1 MVQDFSQ
8 AARVDAKAIAG
19 IRGVLASLPEVS
31 LASLPAER
39 TALLIVD
46 MLHGFTREGA
56 LASPRALALVPEIAG
71 LMEKCRRRGIVVVAF
86 ADMHSERSP
95 EFGAYP
101 RHCVAGTRESD
112 VVDELKAAGGYML
125 VPKNSTNGCLEKP
138 FQDWMKANP
147 AIDHFIFTGVC
158 TDICIEQMSITLKA
172 HFNSRDRLS
181 RVIVPVS
188 AVDTFDAGP
197 HVGDFMHAVALYFMT
212 QSGVEV
218 VSAVT

>member
-1 MVQDFSQ
+1 MDQGDLSP
-8 AARVDAKAIAG
+8 RTTDLEAIAA
-19 IRGVLASLPEVS
+19 IRNMLAGLPAVS
-31 LASLPAER
+31 LSSLPAER

-56 LASPRALALVPEIAG
+56 LASPRALALVPEIAR
-71 LMEKCRRRGIVVVAF
+71 LMEECRHRAIVVGAF

-101 RHCVAGTRESD
+101 RHCIAGTRESE
-112 VVDELKAAGGYML
+112 VVDELKAAGGYTL
-125 VPKNSTNGCLEKP
+125 IPKNSTNGCLEQP
-138 FQDWMKANP
+138 FQEWMKAHP
-147 AIDHFIFTGVC
+147 AIDHFIVAGVC

-172 HFNSRDRLS
+172 HFNSQDRPS
-181 RVIVPVS
+181 RVIVPVN

-197 HVGDFMHAVALYFMT
+197 PAGEFMHAVALFFMM

-218 VSAVT
+218 VAAVI